1 MVAIHTSSI
10 TITNVILNIYSSPR
24 CGEFVESLRE
34 ECTRVFRAHGGR
46 WSKDAVNSLLRVD
59 SAIRESMRLSEFSGL
74 GIHRMVTAANGID
87 LGDGLHIPK
96 GVRVSTPNHSIH
108 RDPNIYYAPLE
119 YDAFRFSRP
128 REESIG
134 ASLRH
139 SDLKTRSSRLV
150 EQRGQALVTT
160 SDTWLPF
167 AKIPIPTSGGAMS
180 LGNQPHGRTLLLGQN
195 APKDGAPWN
204 RYEMDGTTALEE
216 FPNGI
221 ECTQSSNQDMYSK
234 LLLSSAQNVMDPDDP
249 GLIPALKAPGD
260 LKPDF
265 IDPPTL
271 MPLVVA
277 TSTVVLAIMTFFVS
291 ARFFIKSHITR
302 QHYVEDW
309 LSYLASAG
317 VVASAGVFIYVGDRG
332 LARHQWDITENT
344 FENVLYYTNV
354 LFCVYPPTMLAA
366 KLSVLFQIKRIFTT
380 VQKDLAY
387 WAVVTSIVCNFIM
400 YNFVWFSHLFQCWP
414 REKIWN
420 SDVEGHPEGRPS
432 DITLNKRRAG
442 TLNMNN
448 PLNSMTKHI
457 GPRNRMG
464 TPRSTVSNEHLE
476 LHQYSSYPEI
486 AKEEKLDL
494 RQSPSKTES
503 LKTTQMKHSIEI
515 SEHDDV

>member
-1 MVAIHTSSI
+1 
-10 TITNVILNIYSSPR
+10 
-24 CGEFVESLRE
+24 
-34 ECTRVFRAHGGR
+34 
-46 WSKDAVNSLLRVD
+46 
-59 SAIRESMRLSEFSGL
+59 
-74 GIHRMVTAANGID
+74 
-87 LGDGLHIPK
+87 
-96 GVRVSTPNHSIH
+96 
-108 RDPNIYYAPLE
+108 
-119 YDAFRFSRP
+119 
-128 REESIG
+128 
-134 ASLRH
+134 
-139 SDLKTRSSRLV
+139 
-150 EQRGQALVTT
+150 
-160 SDTWLPF
+160 
-167 AKIPIPTSGGAMS
+167 
-180 LGNQPHGRTLLLGQN
+180 
-195 APKDGAPWN
+195 
-204 RYEMDGTTALEE
+204 
-216 FPNGI
+216 
-221 ECTQSSNQDMYSK
+221 
-234 LLLSSAQNVMDPDDP
+234 MDPDDP

-420 SDVEGHPEGRPS
+420 SDVEGKCISVANSRYTGGILNAISEFGALLLPIWMIWHLKKPMRRKLVAYAVFSVGSIACAIAIVGIYLRAVVLEQPDFTWISTKLFVLVICEMVIVVIVGCFPSLPRLYYYFRGHPEGRPS